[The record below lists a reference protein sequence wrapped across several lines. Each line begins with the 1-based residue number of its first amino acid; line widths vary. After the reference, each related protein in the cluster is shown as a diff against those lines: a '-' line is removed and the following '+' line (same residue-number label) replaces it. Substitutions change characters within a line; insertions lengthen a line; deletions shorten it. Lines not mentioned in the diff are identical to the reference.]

1 MKNLYI
7 VSLAILLQACA
18 VGGSYKPTAPSSD
31 VARQSCPTTEG
42 VILDMLNVSIEQD
55 RKTAQSIGA
64 GVGGYIGNEATDDK
78 DDVTQVVATLTGAMI
93 GNVIGDAVSK
103 SGDKVG
109 VELIVSIHGKTQSI
123 VQEIDSSVTF
133 QKGDKVWIIGFL
145 DINRYSRYNKCSN
158 EIRVLPRS

>member
-55 RKTAQSIGA
+55 RSTAQSIGA

-78 DDVTQVVATLTGAMI
+78 DDVTQVVATLAGAMI
-93 GNVIGDAVSK
+93 GNAIGDAVSK
-103 SGDKVG
+103 SGDKIG
-109 VELIVSIHGKTQSI
+109 VELIVFTLK
-123 VQEIDSSVTF
+123 DSLDTSAFSFLLPKNQISCSAPNLFTKVTLY
-133 QKGDKVWIIGFL
+133 GVFL
-145 DINRYSRYNKCSN
+145 HSSM
-158 EIRVLPRS
+158 